1 MALTD
6 ACPSCGA
13 ANEAAARFCGECG
26 TALHPAAGA
35 RRAPLAERRVVS
47 VMFAD
52 LVGFSRLTAEN
63 DAEEVREWLSRY
75 FAAAQRLVDLY
86 GGVIEKFIGDAV
98 VAIWGAPLA
107 NEDDAERAVRTALDL
122 VTAVAALAE
131 ELDRPELR
139 IRVGVLTGEAVV
151 TVGAESEGMIA
162 GDAVNMASRIQTV
175 AAPGTVWVGETT
187 RRASAASIAYEDVGL
202 HAVKGRDEPL
212 RLYRAMHVTAARR
225 GERRSLGL
233 EPPFAGRTREFRGVT
248 DVFHASVEDRR
259 ARIVTV
265 TGIAGVGK
273 SRLSWEFEK
282 HVDGLALEVA
292 WHHGRCLAYG
302 QGVAFAALAEMVRSR
317 ARISE
322 ETPTIEAVARL
333 GAMLDDV
340 AVTPDEREFLEPRL
354 AHLLGLTDRRAPDR
368 EDLFSA
374 WRLFFERLADDR
386 PVALV
391 FDDLQWADDVLLDFI
406 EYLLDWSRDYPIFI
420 LALARPELLERRP
433 ALGVGRDHTTLALEP
448 LVDGAMDELLD
459 GLVPGLPA
467 DLRGRI
473 VERSEGVPLYAVET
487 VRMLLD
493 RGLVEPSGDTYS
505 AVGTIEALDVPET
518 LHALVAARLDSL
530 EPAER
535 RLLED
540 AAVLGKTFTRQGL
553 VALSGLTD
561 ESVEPLVR
569 SLLRKEAITVQS
581 DPLSPDR
588 GQLSFVQDLLRVV
601 AYETLSLRERKLRHL
616 AAAAHLAEW
625 ESDDEVTVRLAAHYL
640 DAYRSG
646 QGDADAGELRS
657 QARTALARAGEQT
670 LALAAGGEA
679 CRFFEQAAELAD
691 DPRDRAELLERAG
704 DSATEGGLTERATA
718 DLRQAVEI
726 FNKLG
731 DRRAAAR
738 AEART
743 AEVLR
748 HEMRVSEAYDLMST
762 AYDALT
768 GGPRDAEFALVA
780 AQLGRMAYFIG
791 DVDRAAEAVELA
803 LEISEAL
810 DLAEPLAS
818 ALNTKGC
825 LLYRREHE
833 SSALLRESLRIAR
846 GHDLPAATQRA
857 LFNLSGLA
865 IEHDRLAEARSYLEE
880 ALADSLRR
888 GRRSDEMFNR
898 GQLAEVL
905 EMLGEWDAAAEVMVE
920 PDPSASGASGSML
933 AAIRMATARG
943 ETAEARRLLQTFASV
958 EQSTDLQDVAAYRM
972 AEALVYLADGEPA
985 SALTVAREAMEMS
998 RVQGQMHYAAHALA
1012 SAGEAARDLH
1022 DTSTLIALIGWVE
1035 SLDPVEHR
1043 RLLDAHTCRLRAIV
1057 TADASQALDHAT
1069 AAVEVLRGISMPL
1082 ALGIALVEHADYAAA
1097 CGDEATAVADRA
1109 EAAEIFQQL
1118 GAHAWSSPLMQ

>member
-122 VTAVAALAE
+122 VTAVGALAE

-175 AAPGTVWVGETT
+175 AAPGTVWVGEST

-212 RLYRAMHVTAARR
+212 RLYRATHVTAARR

-248 DVFHASVEDRR
+248 DVFHASIEDRR

-322 ETPTIEAVARL
+322 ETPTTEAVARL
-333 GAMLDDV
+333 GAMLDDIS
-340 AVTPDEREFLEPRL
+340 VTPDEREFLEPRL

-433 ALGVGRDHTTLALEP
+433 ALGAGRDHTTLALEP
-448 LVDGAMDELLD
+448 LADGAMDELLD

-487 VRMLLD
+487 VRMLLTEVWSSRPATRIRPSARSKRSTCRRPCTRSWR
-493 RGLVEPSGDTYS
+493 RGSTASSRPSGDCS
-505 AVGTIEALDVPET
+505 RMRPC
-518 LHALVAARLDSL
+518 
-530 EPAER
+530 
-535 RLLED
+535 
-540 AAVLGKTFTRQGL
+540 
-553 VALSGLTD
+553 
-561 ESVEPLVR
+561 
-569 SLLRKEAITVQS
+569 
-581 DPLSPDR
+581 
-588 GQLSFVQDLLRVV
+588 
-601 AYETLSLRERKLRHL
+601 
-616 AAAAHLAEW
+616 
-625 ESDDEVTVRLAAHYL
+625 
-640 DAYRSG
+640 
-646 QGDADAGELRS
+646 
-657 QARTALARAGEQT
+657 LAR
-670 LALAAGGEA
+670 
-679 CRFFEQAAELAD
+679 RS
-691 DPRDRAELLERAG
+691 RDRAWWRSRALPTSRLSRSCARSCERKR
-704 DSATEGGLTERATA
+704 SRCRATRSHPTA
-718 DLRQAVEI
+718 DSCRSSRI
-726 FNKLG
+726 CCG
-731 DRRAAAR
+731 WWRTRRCR
-738 AEART
+738 C
-743 AEVLR
+743 
-748 HEMRVSEAYDLMST
+748 
-762 AYDALT
+762 
-768 GGPRDAEFALVA
+768 
-780 AQLGRMAYFIG
+780 
-791 DVDRAAEAVELA
+791 
-803 LEISEAL
+803 
-810 DLAEPLAS
+810 AS
-818 ALNTKGC
+818 A
-825 LLYRREHE
+825 
-833 SSALLRESLRIAR
+833 SSAIWRPPRTLRSGR
-846 GHDLPAATQRA
+846 ATTR
-857 LFNLSGLA
+857 
-865 IEHDRLAEARSYLEE
+865 
-880 ALADSLRR
+880 
-888 GRRSDEMFNR
+888 
-898 GQLAEVL
+898 
-905 EMLGEWDAAAEVMVE
+905 
-920 PDPSASGASGSML
+920 
-933 AAIRMATARG
+933 
-943 ETAEARRLLQTFASV
+943 
-958 EQSTDLQDVAAYRM
+958 
-972 AEALVYLADGEPA
+972 
-985 SALTVAREAMEMS
+985 
-998 RVQGQMHYAAHALA
+998 
-1012 SAGEAARDLH
+1012 
-1022 DTSTLIALIGWVE
+1022 
-1035 SLDPVEHR
+1035 
-1043 RLLDAHTCRLRAIV
+1043 
-1057 TADASQALDHAT
+1057 
-1069 AAVEVLRGISMPL
+1069 
-1082 ALGIALVEHADYAAA
+1082 
-1097 CGDEATAVADRA
+1097 
-1109 EAAEIFQQL
+1109 
-1118 GAHAWSSPLMQ
+1118 